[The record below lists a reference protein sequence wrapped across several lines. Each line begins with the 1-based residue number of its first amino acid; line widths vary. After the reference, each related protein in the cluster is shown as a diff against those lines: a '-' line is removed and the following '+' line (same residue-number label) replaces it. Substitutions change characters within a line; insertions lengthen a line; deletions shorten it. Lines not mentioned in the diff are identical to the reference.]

1 MKNIELYIKKLKSQY
16 RKNFYFFRRR
26 IEKGNGKKTLG
37 WILKD
42 EKLKNISEN
51 IDFYKLNDVKNKY

>member
-1 MKNIELYIKKLKSQY
+1 MDNIGYIKKLKELK
-16 RKNFYFFRRR
+16 RKNFYFYRRR

-42 EKLKNISEN
+42 ENLNDVAEN
-51 IDFYKLNDVKNKY
+51 IDFYKLYDIKK

>member
-1 MKNIELYIKKLKSQY
+1 MDNIGYIKKLKGLK
-16 RKNFYFFRRR
+16 RKNFYFYRRR

-42 EKLKNISEN
+42 ENLNDVAEN
-51 IDFYKLNDVKNKY
+51 IDFYKLYDIKK